1 MGSQNQREERE
12 SIERK
17 MKKKKKI
24 ESERERKCFRF
35 FCGKIKIKIE
45 GGTRLGIVV
54 VANLARV

>member
-17 MKKKKKI
+17 MKMKKI